1 MPDAAPPIIRTVGV
15 LALQGDFAEHVA
27 SFASLARRGWRAVE
41 VRTPSELAACSA
53 LVLPGGEST
62 AQGLLAERQ
71 GLLAPLRAWVAAGR
85 PVWGTCAGLVLLA
98 DRLDARS
105 TKIGGQPTLSPA
117 GGDGGGGGGGASSL
131 DITVARNWFGAQ
143 KSSFEAPLELADG
156 VDAAAAAAGLGAAA
170 LPRLRAAGVF
180 IRAPAVLALG
190 PRAAPLAWVRRPA
203 ADVRGDVRGELL
215 FAAPG
220 AEAAGAGAGAG
231 DDGRIVV
238 AVRQGATLGTAF
250 HPEISGST
258 AWHAFFLAVVA
269 EPALSAGGAAS

>member
-117 GGDGGGGGGGASSL
+117 GAGAGASSL
-131 DITVARNWFGAQ
+131 DVTVARNWFGAQ

-215 FAAPG
+215 FAPPG
-220 AEAAGAGAGAG
+220 SAAGAAGADD

-238 AVRQGATLGTAF
+238 AVRQGAALGTAF

-258 AWHAFFLAVVA
+258 AWHAFFLAAVA
-269 EPALSAGGAAS
+269 EPYLAAAEAGASG